1 MFLRKTPRKKDGKT
15 HDYWSVVE
23 NKRVACGRV
32 VQRHVLYLG
41 EINSTQAAVWRKA
54 IEVLDDDVGHPRTMA
69 LFPEDRCAG
78 IAPDASIVQLRL
90 SDMRLCRP
98 RQWGA
103 CWLAGQLWQALQL
116 DRFWADHLP
125 PSRKGTR
132 WDQVLQVL
140 VSYRL
145 IAPGSEWKLHR
156 DWFGRSAMADLLGAD
171 FGLAE
176 SHKLYACHDFLLQ
189 HKDALFSHLTARWRD
204 LFNANF
210 DVLLYDLTSTYFE
223 INASDVAGGDKRRHG
238 YSRDKR
244 PDCPQVVI
252 ALVVTPDGLPLAYE
266 VLPGNTADCTTLRMF
281 LARIEQQYGRARRIW
296 VMDRGIPTEAV
307 LAEMRASDPPV
318 QYLVGTPK
326 GRLSRVEKQLLAKPW
341 QEARPGVSV
350 KLLDEDGELYV
361 FAESA
366 ARVSKER
373 AMRRRQLK
381 WLWKRLRELAAMEVP
396 REEML
401 MKLGAAR
408 ARAPTAWRLVDIEMD
423 KESAMFIY
431 ALNRLKLRRIRQREG
446 RYLLRTNLTEND
458 PALLWQYLHAARCC
472 RTGVQGPEGRPGDT
486 ASLPSGSTQ
495 GRSSYLHCVF
505 GLLPADHVAASP
517 ACPGTWADRAE
528 CSREVRSRSDDRRS
542 SADHRRTRAAAHSLH
557 PAGAGTQAPDPAA
570 QAQFAAAAT
579 TADHLPHG
587 FQTPRVVQTF
597 PTNPLI
603 GNGRET
609 ENTPIRE
616 DGLTVLPLT
625 GLAATAPSIAAASE
639 HRSSAVVHA
648 FQREHP
654 CPSTGA
660 CPGYVKDH
668 IHPLARLRGFA
679 SLMHRFQPRSL

>member
-23 NKRVACGRV
+23 NKRVAGGRI

-41 EINSTQAAVWRKA
+41 EINASQAMAWRRA
-54 IEVLDDDVGHPRTMA
+54 IEVLDDDAGHPRTLA
-69 LFPEDRCAG
+69 LFPEDRCTTVS
-78 IAPDASIVQLRL
+78 PDASVVQLRL
-90 SDMRLCRP
+90 SEMRLCRP

-116 DRFWADHLP
+116 DRFWADRLA

-140 VSYRL
+140 VAYRL

-156 DWFGRSAMADLLGAD
+156 EWFANSAMADLLGAD
-171 FGLAE
+171 FALAE
-176 SHKLYACHDFLLQ
+176 AHKLYACHDRLLQ
-189 HKDALFSHLTARWRD
+189 HKDALFAHLTARWRD

-223 INASDVAGGDKRRHG
+223 INASDVADGDKRRHG

-281 LARIEQQYGRARRIW
+281 LYKIEQQYGRARRVW

-326 GRLSRVEKQLLAKPW
+326 GRLSRLEKQLLAKPW
-341 QEARPGVSV
+341 QQARTGVQV
-350 KLLDEDGELYV
+350 KLLAEDDELYV
-361 FAESA
+361 YAESVD
-366 ARVSKER
+366 RVSKER

-408 ARAPTAWRLVDIEMD
+408 ARAPTAWRLVNITMD
-423 KESAMFIY
+423 KDSSKFIY
-431 ALNRLKLRRIRQREG
+431 ALNRQKLRRIRQREG
-446 RYLLRTNLTEND
+446 RYLLRTNLTEHD
-458 PALLWQYLHAARCC
+458 PALLWQYYTQLVAVEEAFKNLKGDLAIRPIFHQQERRVEAHIFIAFLAYCLQITLQRRLHALATGLTARSALEKFAA
-472 RTGVQGPEGRPGDT
+472 VQMIDVHLPTTDGRELLLTRYTQPEPELRLLTQQLKLQLPPQPPPRIAT
-486 ASLPSGSTQ
+486 ARLLPS
-495 GRSSYLHCVF
+495 
-505 GLLPADHVAASP
+505 
-517 ACPGTWADRAE
+517 
-528 CSREVRSRSDDRRS
+528 
-542 SADHRRTRAAAHSLH
+542 HRL
-557 PAGAGTQAPDPAA
+557 
-570 QAQFAAAAT
+570 
-579 TADHLPHG
+579 
-587 FQTPRVVQTF
+587 
-597 PTNPLI
+597 
-603 GNGRET
+603 
-609 ENTPIRE
+609 
-616 DGLTVLPLT
+616 
-625 GLAATAPSIAAASE
+625 
-639 HRSSAVVHA
+639 
-648 FQREHP
+648 
-654 CPSTGA
+654 
-660 CPGYVKDH
+660 
-668 IHPLARLRGFA
+668 
-679 SLMHRFQPRSL
+679 

>member
-23 NKRVACGRV
+23 NTRVAGGRV

-41 EINSTQAAVWRKA
+41 EINSSQAAVWRKA

-69 LFPEDRCAG
+69 LFPEDRCTG
-78 IAPDASIVQLRL
+78 LAPDASVVQLRL

-116 DRFWADHLP
+116 DRFWADRLP

-156 DWFGRSAMADLLGAD
+156 DWFGNSAMADLLGAD

-176 SHKLYACHDFLLQ
+176 SHKLYACHDLLLQ
-189 HKDALFSHLTARWRD
+189 HKDALFSHLMARWRD

-223 INASDVAGGDKRRHG
+223 INASDVAEGDKRRHG

-266 VLPGNTADCTTLRMF
+266 VLPGNTADCKTLRMF
-281 LARIEQQYGRARRIW
+281 LAKIEQQYGRARRVW

-307 LAEMRASDPPV
+307 LAEMRGSDPPV

-326 GRLSRVEKQLLAKPW
+326 GRLSRLEKKLLAKPW
-341 QEARPGVSV
+341 QQARAGVAV
-350 KLLDEDGELYV
+350 KLLAEDGELYV
-361 FAESA
+361 YAESVD
-366 ARVSKER
+366 RVSKER
-373 AMRRRQLK
+373 AMRKRQLK
-381 WLWKRLRELAAMEVP
+381 WLWKRLRELAAMEAP

-431 ALNRLKLRRIRQREG
+431 SLNRQKLRRIRRREG

-458 PALLWQYLHAARCC
+458 PALLWQYYTQLVAVEEAFKNLKGDLAIRPIFHQQERRVEAHIFIAFLAYCLQITLQRRLHALAPGLTAR
-472 RTGVQGPEGRPGDT
+472 
-486 ASLPSGSTQ
+486 
-495 GRSSYLHCVF
+495 
-505 GLLPADHVAASP
+505 
-517 ACPGTWADRAE
+517 
-528 CSREVRSRSDDRRS
+528 
-542 SADHRRTRAAAHSLH
+542 SALEK
-557 PAGAGTQAPDPAA
+557 
-570 QAQFAAAAT
+570 FAAVQMI
-579 TADHLPHG
+579 DVHLP
-587 FQTPRVVQTF
+587 TTD
-597 PTNPLI
+597 
-603 GNGRET
+603 GRELL
-609 ENTPIRE
+609 
-616 DGLTVLPLT
+616 LTRCTQPEPELRLLIQQLKLQLPPQPPPRI
-625 GLAATAPSIAAASE
+625 ATANVPS
-639 HRSSAVVHA
+639 
-648 FQREHP
+648 
-654 CPSTGA
+654 
-660 CPGYVKDH
+660 
-668 IHPLARLRGFA
+668 HPL
-679 SLMHRFQPRSL
+679 